1 MAYLLDAD
9 VFIQAKNLH
18 YRLDVVPG
26 FWQWLDS
33 ANSRD
38 LVMSIKEVRKELLE
52 RKDKL
57 SYWCKP
63 RKKMFVDADDGKT
76 YESLQLLATWVNENY
91 EPAAQGKFFQDADFV
106 LVGYAHAHNH
116 TIVTHEVP
124 AYGFD
129 VKIPNAC
136 KQMDVPIISPFEMLT
151 VEKVR
156 LDLRS

>member
-18 YRLDVVPG
+18 YRFDVVPG

-33 ANSRD
+33 ANSAGK
-38 LVMSIKEVRKELLE
+38 VMSIKAVRKELLE
-52 RKDKL
+52 RSDKL
-57 SYWCKP
+57 SLWCKS
-63 RKKMFVDADDGKT
+63 RKKMFVDTEDGKT
-76 YESLQLLATWVNENY
+76 YESLQLLATWVSERY
-91 EPAAQGKFFQDADFV
+91 EPAAQTKFFGDADFR
-106 LVGYAHAHNH
+106 LVGFAHAHNH
-116 TIVTHEVP
+116 TVVTHEIP
-124 AYGFD
+124 GYGYD

-156 LDLRS
+156 LDLRV